1 MLRITQYGSR
11 LFGIDAS
18 SDPTKFQGDWSSG
31 SRLIGAWSMTWQLAP
46 VPVNCQKME
55 PLARSDFF
63 GRTLI
68 LLISDAPNRFN
79 MSTSRSPAIFMKI
92 GEGQIFTISRDLVC

>member
-18 SDPTKFQGDWSSG
+18 SDPTKFQDDWATGSG
-31 SRLIGAWSMTWQLAP
+31 LIGAWSITWHQ
-46 VPVNCQKME
+46 CQKIVRKWNHL
-55 PLARSDFF
+55 PDGIFF

-68 LLISDAPNRFN
+68 ILISDVPNRFN
-79 MSTSRSPAIFMKI
+79 MTISKSPAIFKKI